1 MRQNATPISDSLTP
15 SQERALT
22 ALLAGKTVT
31 DAAATAEVDRTT
43 VHRWLKEDFAF
54 QAALNRSRRDLRE
67 ALQARLL
74 GLAEKAA
81 ECVERSLAAGDSKA
95 ALALLK
101 GLGLLPG
108 ELAKIGSDDPA
119 DLADKARVQELFR
132 GMSP

>member
-1 MRQNATPISDSLTP
+1 M
-15 SQERALT
+15 
-22 ALLAGKTVT
+22 T